1 MTSNSF
7 DIWRD
12 QQLEEIEKFLTK
24 QLGNP
29 RNRLNKLSEAMSYAV
44 LDGGKRIRPLL
55 VMAAGGVFDAS
66 KNGLDY
72 VDSAVELIHC
82 YSLVHDDMPC
92 MDDDDLRRGRKT
104 VHKKY
109 NDATALLV
117 GDALQSLIGRAHV

>member
-24 QLGNP
+24 HLANP

-44 LDGGKRIRPLL
+44 LDGGKRIRTLL

-66 KNGLDY
+66 KNGLVY
-72 VDSAVELIHC
+72 VASAVELMHC
-82 YSLVHDDMPC
+82 
-92 MDDDDLRRGRKT
+92 
-104 VHKKY
+104 
-109 NDATALLV
+109 
-117 GDALQSLIGRAHV
+117 